1 MLCFLFLNAC
11 SIPDAS
17 LFQKGSGSLYEGGID
32 AKELATED
40 TGDTGE
46 DDIWEDTAVEDTG
59 TRDSAT
65 DTATDDSGQENS
77 EN

>member
-1 MLCFLFLNAC
+1 MLYFLFLNAC

-17 LFQKGSGSLYEGGID
+17 LFQKGSGYLYEDGTD
-32 AKELATED
+32 TKERETED

-46 DDIWEDTAVEDTG
+46 EYIWEDTALEDTG

-65 DTATDDSGQENS
+65 DTAADSGQEN
-77 EN
+77 